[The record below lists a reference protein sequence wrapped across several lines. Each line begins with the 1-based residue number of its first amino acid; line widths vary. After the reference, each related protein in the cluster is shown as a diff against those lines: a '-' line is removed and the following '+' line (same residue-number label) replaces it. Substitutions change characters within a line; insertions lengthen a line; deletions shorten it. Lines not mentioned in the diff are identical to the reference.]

1 MTPDSIMFAGVELS
15 SGRKPITFARLDEDL
30 RIKILGKS
38 DGSELIASLQEHE
51 MCVLTINLPTAK
63 RGQALYADLKK
74 KFIQAGFEPFSHK
87 NDPKQWI
94 ETNTQDCFQAL
105 SGHRLL
111 PRRALEGR
119 LQRCAILYEQ
129 GLNLTDPVDMFE
141 EITRYRLIQGVL
153 PLENLP
159 SATELDA
166 LAAAYL
172 SWLSVNRPGQ
182 IVPKGEFALP
192 AREQS
197 FPANENLP
205 GFQDV

>member
-1 MTPDSIMFAGVELS
+1 MTPDPIMFAGVELS
-15 SGRKPITFARLDEDL
+15 SERKPVTFARLDEDL
-30 RIKILGKS
+30 RIKVLEKG
-38 DGSELIASLQEHE
+38 DGSELIDSLQNHE
-51 MCVLTINLPTAK
+51 IYVLTINLPSAK

-74 KFIQAGFEPFSHK
+74 KFVRAGFEPFSHK
-87 NDPKQWI
+87 DHPKQWI
-94 ETNTQDCFQAL
+94 ETNTQDCFRAL
-105 SGHRLL
+105 SGHKLL

-159 SATELDA
+159 SASELDA

-172 SWLSVNRPGQ
+172 SWMSVNRPGQ
-182 IVPKGEFALP
+182 IVPKGEFVLP
-192 AREQS
+192 ARE
-197 FPANENLP
+197 
-205 GFQDV
+205 